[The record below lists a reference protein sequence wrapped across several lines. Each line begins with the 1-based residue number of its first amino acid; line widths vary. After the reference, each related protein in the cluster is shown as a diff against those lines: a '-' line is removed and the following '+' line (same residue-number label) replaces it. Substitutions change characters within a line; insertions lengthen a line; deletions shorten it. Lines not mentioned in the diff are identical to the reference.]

1 MLEAPLIVG
10 LLVIAAVWS
19 IYLLPSFFGD
29 RREAAMHSAE
39 EFDRFT
45 HLMADVQKRPRSS
58 IVPESRNHVR
68 ARRRIVLMF
77 LAGAAVVTGGIA
89 LWQMSLVWLLV
100 HLFVDGLLFLYIAA
114 LAQVKQRRQ
123 ERLKVTHVSEQR
135 PDFEEPQI
143 KVIAN

>member
-1 MLEAPLIVG
+1 METPLIVG

-19 IYLLPSFFGD
+19 IYLLPSVFGD
-29 RREAAMHSAE
+29 RREAALHSAE

-45 HLMADVQKRPRSS
+45 HLMADVQKRSRNE
-58 IVPESRNHVR
+58 IVPESRNTVR
-68 ARRRIVLMF
+68 ARRRVVLGVLV
-77 LAGAAVVTGGIA
+77 LAAFATAATA
-89 LWQMSLVWLLV
+89 FFQSSLGWLLI

-114 LAQVKQRRQ
+114 LAQVKQRR
-123 ERLKVTHVSEQR
+123 EYRLKVTHVSEQR

>member
-1 MLEAPLIVG
+1 METPLIVG

-19 IYLLPSFFGD
+19 IYLLPAVFGD
-29 RREAAMHSAE
+29 RREASLHSAE

-58 IVPESRNHVR
+58 IVPETRTTVRN
-68 ARRRIVLMF
+68 RRRIVLGVLIG
-77 LAGAAVVTGGIA
+77 LAVATGAMA
-89 LWQMSLVWLLV
+89 LMQMSLAWLLV
-100 HLFVDGLLFLYIAA
+100 NLFVDALVFLYIAA

-123 ERLKVTHVSEQR
+123 YRLKVTHVSEQR
-135 PDFEEPQI
+135 PDFAEPQI

>member
-1 MLEAPLIVG
+1 METPLIVG

-19 IYLLPSFFGD
+19 IYLLPSVFGD
-29 RREAAMHSAE
+29 RREAALHSAE

-45 HLMADVQKRPRSS
+45 HLMADVQKRSRSE
-58 IVPESRNHVR
+58 IVPESRNTVR
-68 ARRRIVLMF
+68 GRRRVVLGV
-77 LAGAAVVTGGIA
+77 LVVAAMATA
-89 LWQMSLVWLLV
+89 AAAFFQSSLGWLLV

-114 LAQVKQRRQ
+114 LAQVKQRR
-123 ERLKVTHVSEQR
+123 EYRLKVTHVSEQR

>member
-1 MLEAPLIVG
+1 METPLIVG

-19 IYLLPSFFGD
+19 IYLLPAVFGD
-29 RREAAMHSAE
+29 RREASLHSAE

-58 IVPESRNHVR
+58 IVPETRTTVRN
-68 ARRRIVLMF
+68 RRRIVLGVLIG
-77 LAGAAVVTGGIA
+77 LALATGTMA
-89 LWQMSLVWLLV
+89 LMQMSLAWLLIN
-100 HLFVDGLLFLYIAA
+100 LFVDALVFLYIAA

-123 ERLKVTHVSEQR
+123 YRLKVTHVSEQR
-135 PDFEEPQI
+135 PDFAEPQI

>member
-1 MLEAPLIVG
+1 METPLIVG

-19 IYLLPSFFGD
+19 IYLLPSVFGD
-29 RREAAMHSAE
+29 RREAALHSAE

-58 IVPESRNHVR
+58 IVPESRNTVR
-68 ARRRIVLMF
+68 GRRRAVLGI
-77 LAGAAVVTGGIA
+77 LVTAAIATGVMA
-89 LWQMSLVWLLV
+89 FVQSSLSWLLI

-114 LAQVKQRRQ
+114 LAQVKQRR
-123 ERLKVTHVSEQR
+123 EYRLKVTHVSEQR

>member
-1 MLEAPLIVG
+1 METPLIVG

-19 IYLLPSFFGD
+19 IYLLPTVFGD
-29 RREAAMHSAE
+29 RREASMHSAE

-58 IVPESRNHVR
+58 IVPESRTTVR
-68 ARRRIVLMF
+68 NRRRAVLSGLVI
-77 LAGAAVVTGGIA
+77 LAIVTGGMA
-89 LWQMSLVWLLV
+89 LWQSSLAWLLI

-123 ERLKVTHVSEQR
+123 ERLKVSHVSEQR

>member
-1 MLEAPLIVG
+1 METPLIVG

-19 IYLLPSFFGD
+19 IYLLPTVFG
-29 RREAAMHSAE
+29 EKSARSMSSAD

-58 IVPESRNHVR
+58 IVPASRNTVR
-68 ARRRIVLMF
+68 HRRRLVLGS
-77 LAGAAVVTGGIA
+77 LVGLTVLTGGLA
-89 LWQMSLVWLLV
+89 LWQMSFGWLLINLV
-100 HLFVDGLLFLYIAA
+100 VDAILFLYIAA

-123 ERLKVTHVSEQR
+123 DRLMVTHVSEQR
-135 PDFEEPQI
+135 HDFEEPQI

>member
-1 MLEAPLIVG
+1 METPLIVG

-19 IYLLPSFFGD
+19 IYLLPSVFGD
-29 RREAAMHSAE
+29 RREAALHSAE

-58 IVPESRNHVR
+58 IVPESRNMVR
-68 ARRRIVLMF
+68 GRRRVVLGVLV
-77 LAGAAVVTGGIA
+77 LAALATGLLA
-89 LWQMSLVWLLV
+89 LVQSSLGWLLI

-114 LAQVKQRRQ
+114 LAQVKQRR
-123 ERLKVTHVSEQR
+123 EYRLKVSHVSDQR

>member
-1 MLEAPLIVG
+1 METSLIVG

-19 IYLLPSFFGD
+19 IYLLPSIFGD
-29 RREAAMHSAE
+29 RQEATLHSAD
-39 EFDRFT
+39 EFDKFT

-58 IVPESRNHVR
+58 IVPETRDVVR
-68 ARRRIVLMF
+68 HRRRIVLGILVF
-77 LAGAAVVTGGIA
+77 AVAGTAAMA
-89 LWQMSLVWLLV
+89 LWQMSLGWLLIN
-100 HLFVDGLLFLYIAA
+100 LTIDGLLFLYIAA

-123 ERLKVTHVSEQR
+123 WRLKVTHVSEQR

>member
-1 MLEAPLIVG
+1 METPLIVG

-19 IYLLPSFFGD
+19 IYLLPSVFGD

-58 IVPESRNHVR
+58 IVPESRNTVR
-68 ARRRIVLMF
+68 GRRRLVLAVLV
-77 LAGAAVVTGGIA
+77 LAAIGTGLMA
-89 LWQMSLVWLLV
+89 FFQSSLTWLLV
-100 HLFVDGLLFLYIAA
+100 NLFIDGLLFLYIAA
-114 LAQVKQRRQ
+114 LAQVKQRR
-123 ERLKVTHVSEQR
+123 EYRLKVTHVSEQR

>member
-1 MLEAPLIVG
+1 METPLIVG

-19 IYLLPSFFGD
+19 IYLLPSVFGD
-29 RREAAMHSAE
+29 RREAALHSAE

-58 IVPESRNHVR
+58 IVPESRNAVR
-68 ARRRIVLMF
+68 GRRRVVLGI
-77 LAGAAVVTGGIA
+77 LVVAAFATA
-89 LWQMSLVWLLV
+89 LMAFFQSSLGWLLI

-114 LAQVKQRRQ
+114 LAQVKQRR
-123 ERLKVTHVSEQR
+123 EYRLKVSHVSEQR

-143 KVIAN
+143 KVVAN

>member
-1 MLEAPLIVG
+1 METPLIVG

-19 IYLLPSFFGD
+19 IYLLPSVFGD

-58 IVPESRNHVR
+58 IVPESRNTVR
-68 ARRRIVLMF
+68 SRRRVVLGVLVVVA
-77 LAGAAVVTGGIA
+77 LATGLMAFFQSSWG
-89 LWQMSLVWLLV
+89 WLLI

-114 LAQVKQRRQ
+114 LAQVKQRR
-123 ERLKVTHVSEQR
+123 EYRLKVTHVSEQR

>member
-1 MLEAPLIVG
+1 METPLIVG

-19 IYLLPSFFGD
+19 IYLLPSVFGE
-29 RREAAMHSAE
+29 RREASLHSAE

-58 IVPESRNHVR
+58 IVPESRNTVR
-68 ARRRIVLMF
+68 GRRRVVLTV
-77 LAGAAVVTGGIA
+77 LAVLAVTAGAMA
-89 LWQMSLVWLLV
+89 LWQMSMAWLLI

-123 ERLKVTHVSEQR
+123 YRLKVSHVSDQR

-143 KVIAN
+143 RVIAN

>member
-1 MLEAPLIVG
+1 METPLIVG

-19 IYLLPSFFGD
+19 IYLLPSVFGD

-45 HLMADVQKRPRSS
+45 HLMADVQKRSRNE
-58 IVPESRNHVR
+58 IVPESRNTVR
-68 ARRRIVLMF
+68 GRRRVVLGVLV
-77 LAGAAVVTGGIA
+77 LAAIATGAMAFF
-89 LWQMSLVWLLV
+89 QSSLGWLLV
-100 HLFVDGLLFLYIAA
+100 NLFVDGLLFLYIAA
-114 LAQVKQRRQ
+114 LAQVKQRR
-123 ERLKVTHVSEQR
+123 EYRLKVTHVSEQR

>member
-1 MLEAPLIVG
+1 METPLIVG

-19 IYLLPSFFGD
+19 IYLLPSVFGD
-29 RREAAMHSAE
+29 RREAALHSAE

-58 IVPESRNHVR
+58 IVPESRDTVR
-68 ARRRIVLMF
+68 GRRRAVLGVLVLTA
-77 LAGAAVVTGGIA
+77 LATGLMA
-89 LWQMSLVWLLV
+89 LFQSSLGWLLIS
-100 HLFVDGLLFLYIAA
+100 LFIDGLLFLYIAA
-114 LAQVKQRRQ
+114 LAQVKQRR
-123 ERLKVTHVSEQR
+123 EYRLKISHVSDQR